1 MNKKPSL
8 DDCVYLCM
16 SNGSNSYWT
25 FWELQYAIKEKT
37 GTFYGEPSISAAIR
51 NIRKADRRAKYNL
64 PPYGEVIE
72 KKRRTAGKGYKY
84 KLIRA
89 DAAQQ
94 SLFMTSI

>member
-16 SNGSNSYWT
+16 RNGSSYWT
-25 FWELQYAIKEKT
+25 FWELQSAIKEKI

-51 NIRKADRRAKYNL
+51 NLRKPDRRAKYNL

-72 KKRRTAGKGYKY
+72 RKRRITGRGFKY
-84 KLIRA
+84 KLITE
-89 DAAQQ
+89 DARQQ
-94 SLFMTSI
+94 SLWHDMV